1 MPAALS
7 SPRMTVTGDPAPM
20 PAPSDAVPDR
30 LEPGVGTASLD
41 AICPYLTA
49 GDGTWQSASPIRNQR
64 CGAVDPPALL
74 ARDKQRDLCLVSAH
88 RGCATFLAAQANAA
102 PSAAHPRED
111 DANLWPVTRSK
122 VLVVETERR
131 LPGLSGSPVR
141 AGGQVALVALM
152 VVAFIVLLVA
162 RTSPTGSGGS
172 AGASLDAGASPSG
185 IAIATPSARPTPAPS
200 ASAPASPT
208 AKPSATPKPTAKPTA
223 KPGTRR
229 YTIKSGDT
237 LGAIA
242 LRFGTTLKVLKRL
255 NGITDPRLIHPGQV
269 IVLP

>member
-1 MPAALS
+1 
-7 SPRMTVTGDPAPM
+7 MTVTGDPAPL
-20 PAPSDAVPDR
+20 PAPSDDVPDR
-30 LEPGVGTASLD
+30 LEPEAGTGALD
-41 AICPYLTA
+41 AICPYLVA
-49 GDGTWQSASPIRNQR
+49 GDGTWQSAHPIRNQR

-88 RGCATFLAAQANAA
+88 RGCATYLAARASGPPAG
-102 PSAAHPRED
+102 PYPRED

-131 LPGLSGSPVR
+131 LPGLTGSPIR
-141 AGGQVALVALM
+141 AGGQLALVALM
-152 VVAFIVLLVA
+152 VVAFVVLLVA
-162 RTSPTGSGGS
+162 RTSPTGSGGP
-172 AGASLDAGASPSG
+172 GASLDAGASPSA

-200 ASAPASPT
+200 ASPSVSPTPKPTASP
-208 AKPSATPKPTAKPTA
+208 KPTPKPTAKA
-223 KPGTRR
+223 GTRR
-229 YTIKSGDT
+229 YRIKSGDT

-255 NGITDPRLIHPGQV
+255 NGISDPRLIHPGQV